1 MFISSAVIAALYFG
15 GFNYPGMDWV
25 YAQLVGS
32 LGEISGHNAA
42 TAVGILV
49 FFAKISFFIFFYMWV
64 RWTLP
69 RFRYDQLMGL
79 GWKGLIPLA
88 VINMVITAAAMLS
101 GKPLIGNWIGLAVFL
116 TVLTLVWPFVKPKSQ
131 VKLS

>member
-1 MFISSAVIAALYFG
+1 
-15 GFNYPGMDWV
+15 
-25 YAQLVGS
+25 
-32 LGEISGHNAA
+32 
-42 TAVGILV
+42 
-49 FFAKISFFIFFYMWV
+49 MWV